1 MKCSH
6 VEVLIL
12 IHTFVQYF
20 LFESVK
26 YCHFG
31 KVFMHL
37 ISDVINIRKLDL
49 TELHKSFKSM
59 DFSHVGLHSGFMFQ
73 QLSRNVA
80 FMCSNKRD
88 FKSLGYLIEAIY
100 SIRLPF

>member
-1 MKCSH
+1 MKGSHIEKLVIVVLQSFFLTSFSYCS
-6 VEVLIL
+6 
-12 IHTFVQYF
+12 
-20 LFESVK
+20 
-26 YCHFG
+26 FG
-31 KVFMHL
+31 NVFMHF
-37 ISDVINIRKLDL
+37 ISDVVNIRKLDL

-73 QLSRNVA
+73 VLNRKIA

-88 FKSLGYLIEAIY
+88 FRSLGYLIEAIY